1 MPPYQFA
8 NILFGGPC
16 NLRCPYC
23 IGRQLNP
30 AFSRNNL
37 NDFPLRNLDAF
48 TALLRQHGIVQI
60 TFTGA
65 TTDPQLYHHEARL
78 MAWLR
83 RRLPTVQI
91 SLHTNGQVALSKMD
105 IVNQYD
111 RLCISFPSFN
121 PGTYQKMT
129 GSRHVPNLAQIL
141 QQARVP
147 VKISAVVD
155 EHNAAEIPDFLAHCR
170 AMGVRRVVL
179 RRLYGDSRRWPVV
192 DHLPQ
197 VSTFCGN
204 PVYTYHGMEITWWD
218 FERAAGASL
227 NLFSN
232 GVISPHYLLAQAQH
246 DSLIEAV

>member
-1 MPPYQFA
+1 
-8 NILFGGPC
+8 
-16 NLRCPYC
+16 
-23 IGRQLNP
+23 
-30 AFSRNNL
+30 
-37 NDFPLRNLDAF
+37 
-48 TALLRQHGIVQI
+48 
-60 TFTGA
+60 
-65 TTDPQLYHHEARL
+65 
-78 MAWLR
+78 
-83 RRLPTVQI
+83 
-91 SLHTNGQVALSKMD
+91 MD